1 MADWIWI
8 LALFVALTA
17 GYIGGF
23 TAGSWRSDRAPSENA
38 WINVRRYSIDA
49 QKENAMASIKAAH
62 EEQMAMIE
70 RGVFDPETEK
80 AGYPME
86 EKNDD
91 PD

>member
-1 MADWIWI
+1 MPQWVYLIAI
-8 LALFVALTA
+8 FVALTL
-17 GYIGGF
+17 GYACGF
-23 TAGSWRSDRAPSENA
+23 VAGSWRSDKSPSENA

-49 QKENAMASIKAAH
+49 QKESAMASIKAAH

-86 EKNDD
+86 EENDD
-91 PD
+91 